1 MYRNHRETRPLFGEA
16 EIRTRDGRSR
26 EGTLTTAPP
35 FYIDHRTVRL
45 VVKRRAPFHRT
56 RDRHVIGE
64 HMLQGVQ
71 TEAMRSPVGM
81 LKLNPSRS
89 LTFCIFSFFL
99 KNHASLRSRCCC
111 HFCCKFRRII
121 ALKLVKKS
129 PKLEPLMRIIIDNLK
144 NSLRE
149 VVKKALWL

>member
-71 TEAMRSPVGM
+71 TEALRSPVGM
-81 LKLNPSRS
+81 LKLNHSRS
-89 LTFCIFSFFL
+89 FLFCIFSFFL
-99 KNHASLRSRCCC
+99 KNHASLRSQCCG
-111 HFCCKFRRII
+111 
-121 ALKLVKKS
+121 ALLLHIWKDYSFKTSKNKS
-129 PKLEPLMRIIIDNLK
+129 KTG
-144 NSLRE
+144 
-149 VVKKALWL
+149 ALNENNYR